1 MNLTRLRLEN
11 FKRFT
16 DLTIDLSSF
25 SGAPKLVLL
34 IGANGSGKSS
44 VFDAF
49 EYLSAPH
56 KGDPAPPSTRFSDAF
71 SDAFYKGEAY
81 DKFLRYLKKD
91 QATAVSASCSFGGG
105 FEVGRSDGSA
115 PIASPD
121 GWDVKS
127 AFYGRSSL
135 RTVPELRA
143 TPEAVDAGADID
155 RPRRFID
162 FDTRLD
168 ADVARITED
177 VLRDFWGKDSASDEI
192 RARFVA
198 PINDA
203 LARVFGNGSA
213 TTLRLTQMIPAL
225 GQKPADIRFRKGHS
239 DVHYDLLSS
248 GEKEVFNILLNL
260 FTRRKHFP
268 NAIYFI
274 DELDVHLHTRLQ
286 NALIREVVE
295 HWIPDYS
302 QLWTASHSLGFI
314 EYASD
319 AADAVVVDFDDLDFD
334 RPQVLAPAPKSPA
347 IFDIAVPRDSALKVF
362 PNQKLV
368 VCENQDALLYNAIE
382 LPGLLFAGAR
392 DKNAVGLQTR
402 ANDEFRGLI
411 DRDFLGSDEIEELR
425 REQPNLFV
433 LGYYSLE
440 SYAYHPLNLAEV
452 SPPGFDETEYR
463 GLLQARMVEVRDR
476 LLMNLERS
484 RNGYEVIKTLP
495 RETKARAMEEIA
507 KATASDDFETFYP
520 FLDMKNQRPGDY
532 LGTFNLQ
539 RLDLAR
545 TAWLRDAIAAVLGSA
560 QPAG

>member
-1 MNLTRLRLEN
+1 MNVTRLRLAN

-16 DLTIDLSSF
+16 DLTIDLSSCA
-25 SGAPKLVLL
+25 GAPKLVLL

-49 EYLSAPH
+49 EYLSAQH
-56 KGDPAPPSTRFSDAF
+56 KGD
-71 SDAFYKGEAY
+71 DAFYKGEAY
-81 DKFLRYLKKD
+81 EKFSSYLKKD
-91 QATAVSASCSFGGG
+91 PAAEMSAACAFGGG
-105 FEVGRSDGSA
+105 FEVRRSNGS
-115 PIASPD
+115 SPTTSPTE
-121 GWDVKS
+121 WDVKS

-143 TPEAVDAGADID
+143 TPQSVDVGADPD
-155 RPRRFID
+155 RPRRFIE
-162 FDTRLD
+162 FDTRFD

-177 VLRDFWGKDSASDEI
+177 LLRDFWGKDFASDAI
-192 RARFVA
+192 KARFVE

-213 TTLRLTQMIPAL
+213 TALRLTQMIQAL
-225 GQKPADIRFRKGHS
+225 GKRPADIRFRKGQS
-239 DVHYDLLSS
+239 EVHYDLLSS

-260 FTRRKHFP
+260 FTRREHFP

-274 DELDVHLHTRLQ
+274 DELDVHLHTQLQ
-286 NALIREVVE
+286 HALIREVVE

-314 EYASD
+314 EYAGD
-319 AADAVVVDFDDLDFD
+319 AADAAIIDFDDRDFD

-362 PNQKLV
+362 PNQTLV
-368 VCENQDALLYNAIE
+368 VCENQDALLYNAIQ
-382 LPGLLFAGAR
+382 LPGRLFVGAR
-392 DKNAVGLQTR
+392 DKNAVGLQIRT
-402 ANDEFRGLI
+402 NDEFRGLM

-507 KATASDDFETFYP
+507 EATASDDFETFYP

-532 LGTFNLQ
+532 LGEFNLQ

-545 TAWLRDAIAAVLGSA
+545 TAWMRDTIAAVLGSA
-560 QPAG
+560 QPVG